1 MFLFYIKNISFAIGL
16 KSIVFTKN
24 LVKISKY
31 PGLRPPL
38 LTFYFYD
45 EKVIP
50 IYNLGYFF
58 NENSLEFKDL
68 IFIGNEEKTIAL
80 VADDMDVADNYE
92 YVKCD
97 DVSNLSFIE
106 KNKLLVFNGRKHLI
120 IDENKLLNAKELH
133 IKG

>member
-1 MFLFYIKNISFAIGL
+1 MCLFYIKNISFAISL
-16 KSIVFTKN
+16 KSIVLTKN
-24 LVKISKY
+24 LVNINQY

-50 IYNLGYFF
+50 VYNLGYLF
-58 NENSLEFKDL
+58 NENSLEFKNL
-68 IFIGNEEKTIAL
+68 LFIGNEEKTIAL
-80 VADDMDVADNYE
+80 VTDDMDVADDYE

-106 KNKLLVFNGRKHLI
+106 KNKLLVFDWKKHLI
-120 IDENKLLNAKELH
+120 IDENRLLNAKELH